1 MTEIVCKPASKHE
14 ERSKKGLLTRPY
26 QGISTFGILLLFLSL
41 HLFVEGTA
49 VSAASDFSVTLRL
62 DRREA
67 TISDTVQAVVVV
79 TGTREGNIEPR
90 LLGTEGFRV
99 SKGHTSSR
107 LQIVNGK
114 VDASAEHTF
123 FLVPERTGT
132 FTIGPAEVTVEG
144 RTLTSN
150 TVGLQVAEAARSER
164 EEKGSV
170 FLVAEV
176 SPQTVYVEQQV
187 VYTLRLYRRVR
198 VSDLSLTL
206 PETKDLVFKELGEP
220 TEYESVYN
228 GRRYQVVEVRYRIMP
243 SKAGVYRMEP
253 ARMRMRVYDGGSRRG
268 GGFFDDPFF
277 SGFATGRQ
285 TSVAGNRIVLQV
297 LKLPEQNRPARFS
310 GLVGEFNISAGLSPS
325 QVEAGE
331 SATFTVVVTGQ
342 GNVNRIPDLTMPEID
357 GLKVYA
363 DQPVLETEVRDK
375 GLVGNKTMKWAL
387 VPEREDTYEIPAL
400 SVSFFNPEREQYDVL
415 STLPLKLVVLQGKD
429 ETDEIA
435 IGPQIGRA
443 EGPEKAE
450 VETLGRDILPIHTSV
465 KALHDGGMW
474 NDLPV
479 YVWGVLIGPAILW
492 GAVFLSSRI
501 RNESESAVR
510 ISRSRRAA
518 KMFEKACAGDGSA
531 KGCYEAFRN
540 YLNDRL
546 GLSLGSVTP
555 GEAADILASRGV
567 DADTTKAAEVLL
579 QRIEDAI
586 YAGNL
591 VEWGPEDCAEACRL
605 VKDLEKKIG

>member
-1 MTEIVCKPASKHE
+1 MTETVCKPASKHE

-144 RTLTSN
+144 RTLRSN

-363 DQPVLETEVRDK
+363 DQPVLETEVRGD

-387 VPEREDTYEIPAL
+387 VPEREDTYEIPPL

-415 STLPLKLVVLQGKD
+415 STLALELVVLPGKD

-435 IGPQIGRA
+435 IEPQIGRA

-518 KMFEKACAGDGSA
+518 KMFEKACAGDSSA